1 MSGSEVDVVVAG
13 AGGAG
18 LAAALAAHQ
27 RGASVVV
34 LEHRASFREGC
45 NTAMSTAMVPAGG
58 TRWQAEVGIID
69 SPAQFLADVMAKTKG
84 TANPTVATALT
95 TVAPEL
101 VTWMADH
108 LGVPL
113 SVVTDFHYPG
123 HCADRCHTVPDRAGR
138 TLHGH
143 LLTRVQAAG
152 IDVVTPAGLVSVEV
166 DNFLGAVMGATW
178 SFPDG
183 ATESVRTANVVLA
196 AGGFGANAERVARH
210 LPEISGA
217 WHFGSDGN
225 TGDALRI
232 GDALGADMG
241 WLDAYQGH
249 GSVATPHGVLVTWAT
264 VMHGAVIL
272 NALGDRF
279 DDETCGYS
287 EFARRVLD
295 QPGGEAWV
303 VFDSRI
309 DAACRSFKDHQDL
322 AASGAI
328 RTAASIAEL
337 AGVTGLPLVAL
348 TSTLADADASA
359 TGAASDGF
367 GRTAW
372 EAPLVP
378 PYAAVKVTGALFH
391 TQGGLLVDGAARVLR
406 AGAPIAGLFAAGGS
420 ACGMSGH
427 GADGYLAGNGLLAA
441 LGLGYLAGRAVG
453 PTRV

>member
-1 MSGSEVDVVVAG
+1 MSGPDVDVVVAG

-18 LAAALAAHQ
+18 LAAALAARQ

-34 LEHRASFREGC
+34 LEHRVSFREGC

-58 TRWQAEVGIID
+58 TRWQAEAGIVD

-84 TANPTVATALT
+84 TANPQVANALT

-101 VTWMADH
+101 VAWMADH
-108 LGVPL
+108 LGVPMAI
-113 SVVTDFHYPG
+113 VTDFHYPG
-123 HCADRCHTVPDRAGR
+123 HCVDRCHTVPDRAGR

-143 LLTRVQAAG
+143 LLAHAQSAG
-152 IDVVTPAGLVSVEV
+152 IDVVTPAHLVSVEV
-166 DNFLGAVMGATW
+166 DSAGAVGGATW

-264 VMHGAVIL
+264 VMHGAVIVNL
-272 NALGDRF
+272 LGDRF
-279 DDETCGYS
+279 DDETSGYS

-303 VFDSRI
+303 VFDARI

-328 RTAASIAEL
+328 RTADSIDEL
-337 AGVTGLPLVAL
+337 AATTGLSAPALV
-348 TSTLADADASA
+348 STLADAAASA
-359 TGAASDGF
+359 NHARPDAF

-372 EAPLVP
+372 EAPLAA

-406 AGAPIAGLFAAGGS
+406 AGAPVTGLFAAGGS

-441 LGLGYLAGRAVG
+441 LGLGYLAGRAVRTTG
-453 PTRV
+453 Q